1 MNYCD
6 LLFDTQKQDID
17 REIIIDAESGKR
29 LTFKEL
35 QAEVLKVAKFLK
47 SKGYVPGTVIAT
59 HLYNSAEAAIVF
71 LAIEYIGCVV
81 CLVDPLFKADEV
93 PYYIKDSGSKCI
105 ITYLEK
111 EEIDGGLTSEFDLIN
126 AKEIEEVCE
135 KDDSFSQQA
144 LPMYDFKEE
153 ELALLLYTSGS
164 TSTPKGV
171 MLTTGCF
178 YTFQKKNHQAMYRY
192 EPDDRILCFVPF
204 SHGFGSISV
213 LIPALTY
220 KAGIVFQKTFHPAKV
235 AEVVLKEN
243 ITHMLGVPT
252 HYRQLLRFDSFINN
266 LGKLKAAFCSAAPLS
281 SEVAFLWHE
290 KTGIYMDEGYGMSE
304 ATTLIATRMYRLPST
319 SGDVGF
325 PPEGILSVDIVDD
338 NGRVVEDG
346 TIGELRVTGEG
357 LMLGYLNRPEE
368 TEKRLRNGYLYTG
381 DLGYRKP
388 DGSFVVCGRKTEFI
402 NVAGL
407 KISPVE
413 VETALNSHSEVI
425 DSATVGVEDKVYGEV
440 VKAFV
445 IKKENSKLAERELIK
460 YLSNKLANFKV
471 PKYISFVNEFPRNNI
486 GKVDKKAL
494 KNM

>member
-1 MNYCD
+1 
-6 LLFDTQKQDID
+6 LFDTQKQDLD
-17 REIIIDAESGKR
+17 REIIIDGETGKR

-35 QAEVLKVAKFLK
+35 QSEVVKVANFLK

-59 HLYNSAEAAIVF
+59 HLYNGAEAAVAF

-93 PYYIKDSGSKCI
+93 PYYIQDSGSKCL
-105 ITYLEK
+105 ITHLEK
-111 EEIDGGLTSEFDLIN
+111 EEIVGGLTSEIDVIN
-126 AKEIEEVCE
+126 VKEIREVCE
-135 KDDSFSQQA
+135 KDDFEEP
-144 LPMYDFKEE
+144 LPMYDFKED

-171 MLTTGCF
+171 MLTTGCC
-178 YTFQKKNHQAMYRY
+178 YTFLRKNHQSMYRY

-213 LIPALTY
+213 LIPALAY

-235 AEVVLKEN
+235 AETVLKEN

-252 HYRQLLRFDSFINN
+252 HYRQLLRYEPFINN
-266 LGKLKAAFCSAAPLS
+266 LGKLKAAFCSAAPIS
-281 SEVAFLWHE
+281 CEVARLWYE
-290 KTGIYMDEGYGMSE
+290 KTGIYLDEGYGMSE
-304 ATTLIATRMYRLPST
+304 ATTLITTRMSRLPSA
-319 SGDVGF
+319 SGDVGH
-325 PPEGILSVDIVDD
+325 PPEGIISVDIVDD
-338 NGRVVEDG
+338 NDNIVEYG
-346 TIGELRVTGEG
+346 TIGEIRVTGQG
-357 LMLGYLNRPEE
+357 LMLGYLNRPKDTEE
-368 TEKRLRNGYLYTG
+368 RLRNGYLYTG
-381 DLGYRKP
+381 DLGYKNP
-388 DGSFVVCGRKTEFI
+388 DGSLVVCGRKTEFI

-413 VETALNSHSEVI
+413 VETALNSHSDVI
-425 DSATVGVEDKVYGEV
+425 DSAVVGVGDDIYGEV

-445 IKKENSKLAERELIK
+445 IKKQNSSLTERELIK
-460 YLSNKLANFKV
+460 YVSDKLANFKV
-471 PKYISFVNEFPRNNI
+471 PKYVVFVDEFPRNNV

>member
-6 LLFDTQKQDID
+6 LLFDTQEQDLG
-17 REIIIDAESGKR
+17 REIIIDGESGKR

-35 QAEVLKVAKFLK
+35 QAEVMKVANFLK
-47 SKGYVPGTVIAT
+47 SKGYEPGTVIAT
-59 HLYNSAEAAIVF
+59 HLYNGAEAAIVF

-81 CLVDPLFKADEV
+81 CLVDPLFKAEEV

-105 ITYLEK
+105 VTYLEK
-111 EEIDGGLTSEFDLIN
+111 EEIEGGLTSKVDVIN
-126 AKEIEEVCE
+126 VSEIQEVCE
-135 KDDSFSQQA
+135 KNDYQQT
-144 LPMYDFKEE
+144 LPMYDFKED

-178 YTFQKKNHQAMYRY
+178 YTFLKKNHQSMYRY

-213 LIPALTY
+213 LIPALAY

-235 AEVVLKEN
+235 AEIVLKEN

-252 HYRQLLRFDSFINN
+252 HYRQLLRFEPFINN
-266 LGKLKAAFCSAAPLS
+266 LGKLKAAFCSAAPIS
-281 SEVAFLWHE
+281 SEVANLWYE
-290 KTGIYMDEGYGMSE
+290 KTGIYLDEGYGMSE
-304 ATTLIATRMYRLPST
+304 ATTLIATRMSRLPSA

-325 PPEGILSVDIVDD
+325 PPEGIISVDIVDD
-338 NGRVVEDG
+338 NGTVVEDG
-346 TIGELRVTGEG
+346 TIGEIRVTGQG

-368 TEKRLRNGYLYTG
+368 TKERLRNGYLYTG
-381 DLGYRKP
+381 DLGYRNP

-413 VETALNSHSEVI
+413 VETALNSHSDVI
-425 DSATVGVEDKVYGEV
+425 DSAAVGVEDNVYGEV

-445 IKKENSKLAERELIK
+445 IKKQNSSLTERELIK
-460 YLSNKLANFKV
+460 YVSERLANFKV
-471 PKYISFVNEFPRNNI
+471 PKYISFVHEFPRNNV